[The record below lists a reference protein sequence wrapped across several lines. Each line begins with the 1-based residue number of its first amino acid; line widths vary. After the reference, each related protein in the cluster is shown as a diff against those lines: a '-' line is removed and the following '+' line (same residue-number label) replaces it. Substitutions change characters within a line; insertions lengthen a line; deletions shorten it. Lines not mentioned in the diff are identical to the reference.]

1 MHGTYGTAARRP
13 GPGGGE
19 DRDGDGDGVEGGA
32 PRAAVALDLPDTAE
46 ALTRYRARS
55 GTWTRGGLA
64 LLAGVVVVALA
75 AQGRGMTWPQ
85 EVLPSVCGLALF
97 ATGLGVGARRLAR
110 RMGHRLAGAPWTAC
124 AAVSVPRGLH
134 AGTVVLRDPVTG
146 DLWPMAVVAVQ
157 QRYQLVEPGPGGVL
171 WWCGDPRTGGVI
183 APPGGAELVWTRAVR
198 GERARLRNV
207 RAAAEHGLLDRPV
220 PRQPQPAPRRY
231 GRYGSG
237 AAAPSGAAG
246 AAAPSAA
253 TPARPAPPVPPESS
267 PADSAFLALT
277 AAVRHRGVFRWV
289 LLVGVIALGVGIAS
303 FEASMKDP
311 QIELTVIDERSD
323 GVCAVRW
330 TEPWSGAERRGT
342 YHCDPDRDPLLDDW
356 ETGWLVSYGPWK
368 GELYDAEERGT
379 IANDVNGAV
388 FLAGAA
394 LTLTGLAGGGL
405 RLWRWRRSQE
415 GSGGT
420 TVGSGGIVG
429 GAGAG
434 MAGGGRAPLPSSLPS
449 PSAPALR
456 PRPPVSLAKVT
467 DHLARADR
475 RAAVAFTYAA
485 LAAEARSA
493 PLPRPGGR
501 YRPDLDIRA
510 VRWWRVRTLR
520 ELSSLTAV
528 LQSLGVAA
536 GVGVLWLIPG
546 DEMPWLTLLVGGFC
560 AAAGVTALGRLVW
573 RGVPTVHT
581 LVRAALAPVPVPKR
595 YVLLNDPYGAGPVLL
610 FFPAHGGDDDLPE
623 ALLGVLPPGTARR
636 PWLGLPAPT
645 GEAELRGW
653 LDPSPAVV
661 PWIEGRALWPRH
673 PYEEINPNDPGIR
686 TYLELLAPN
695 VTAADDRP

>member
-1 MHGTYGTAARRP
+1 MHGTYGTAAQRP

-19 DRDGDGDGVEGGA
+19 DGDRDGGGDRDGDGGGGSDA
-32 PRAAVALDLPDTAE
+32 GGGPRAAVALDLPDTAE

-64 LLAGVVVVALA
+64 LLAGVAVIALA
-75 AQGRGMTWPQ
+75 ARGRGLTWPQ
-85 EVLPSVCGLALF
+85 EVLPSLCGLGLF
-97 ATGLGVGARRLAR
+97 ATGLGVVARRLAR
-110 RMGHRLAGAPWTAC
+110 RMGHRLARSPWTAC

-171 WWCGDPRTGGVI
+171 WWSGDPRTGGVI
-183 APPGGAELVWTRAVR
+183 APPGGGELVWTRAVR
-198 GERARLRNV
+198 GERARLRSV
-207 RAAAEHGLLDRPV
+207 RAAAERGLLDRPV
-220 PRQPQPAPRRY
+220 PRQPQPA
-231 GRYGSG
+231 
-237 AAAPSGAAG
+237 
-246 AAAPSAA
+246 
-253 TPARPAPPVPPESS
+253 ARPVPPESS
-267 PADSAFLALT
+267 SASSADSAFRALT

-303 FEASMKDP
+303 LEASMKDP
-311 QIELTVIDERSD
+311 RIQLTVIDAGSD

-342 YHCDPDRDPLLDDW
+342 YHCDPDRDPLLDDG

-368 GELYDAEERGT
+368 GDLYDAEERGT

-415 GSGGT
+415 ESGGT
-420 TVGSGGIVG
+420 A
-429 GAGAG
+429 AGAG
-434 MAGGGRAPLPSSLPS
+434 MGGGGRAPLPSSLPS
-449 PSAPALR
+449 PSAPGLR

-485 LAAEARSA
+485 LAAEARRA
-493 PLPRPGGR
+493 PVPRPGGR

-573 RGVPTVHT
+573 RGVPTVRA

-695 VTAADDRP
+695 ITPR